1 MKIKTIVKVCVLA
14 IGVGFIFTGMGYAF
28 NKNVFIENKKIID
41 SDNSTSE
48 EYLVDSKQ
56 IEEFKNIN
64 IETDLNSIEIIPS
77 DQYKL
82 DLKYK
87 KDYINIKYKI
97 ENETLSI
104 KEEKIKSD
112 TYNLEYYKKNK
123 DSSIRIY
130 IPKGS
135 KLNNLSSSSN
145 ISNIHLNE
153 LNVDNMDLSCDTG
166 NIDIDKCKVEKLN
179 IITATGSI
187 NVNELDSLDSKFKSN
202 MGNINILNSSIKE
215 NLELSNN
222 LGHTKFKGKILGNI
236 NVSNNLGN
244 IELDIDKNEV
254 EYNYNLKTD
263 SGNIIINDEAK
274 SRKFTK
280 DNKSEFNMNLKCNSG
295 NINLKLK

>member
-1 MKIKTIVKVCVLA
+1 MKIKTIVKLSTLA
-14 IGVGFIFTGMGYAF
+14 IVIGFVFTGMGYAF
-28 NKNVFIENKKIID
+28 DENVFIENNNS
-41 SDNSTSE
+41 SDCYDSTSE
-48 EYLVDSKQ
+48 EYLIYSKKLHA
-56 IEEFKNIN
+56 FKNIN
-64 IETDLNSIEIIPS
+64 VETDLNSIEIIPS

-87 KDYINIKYKI
+87 KDHINIKYKI

-130 IPKGS
+130 IPKES
-135 KLNNLSSSSN
+135 KLNNLSASSN

-166 NIDIDKCKVEKLN
+166 NINIDKCKVEKLN

-202 MGNINILNSSIKE
+202 MGNINILNSIIKE

-244 IELDIDKNEV
+244 IELDIDKNEA

-263 SGNIIINDEAK
+263 SGNIIINDEVK
-274 SRKFTK
+274 SRKFIK
-280 DNKSEFNMNLKCNSG
+280 NNKSEFNMNLKCNSG

>member
-1 MKIKTIVKVCVLA
+1 MKIKTIVKLSTLTIVA
-14 IGVGFIFTGMGYAF
+14 GFVFTGMGYAF
-28 NKNVFIENKKIID
+28 DEEVFIQNNNFSTKSD
-41 SDNSTSE
+41 STGE
-48 EYLVDSKQ
+48 EYLVESKELQ
-56 IEEFKNIN
+56 AFKNVN
-64 IETDLNSIEIIPS
+64 IEADLNNIEIIPS

-104 KEEKIKSD
+104 KEEKIKRD

-130 IPKGS
+130 IPEGT
-135 KLNNLSSSSN
+135 KLNNLIISSN
-145 ISNIHLNE
+145 ISNLYLNE

-166 NIDIDKCKVEKLN
+166 NINIDKCKVEKLN
-179 IITATGSI
+179 IITATGGI
-187 NVNELDSLDSKFKSN
+187 NANELDSLDSKFKSN

-222 LGHTKFKGKILGNI
+222 LGHTKFKGEISGNI

-244 IELDIDKNEV
+244 IELDIDKNED
-254 EYNYNLKTD
+254 EYNYNLKSD
-263 SGNIIINDEAK
+263 SGNIIINDEVK
-274 SRKFTK
+274 SRKFIK
-280 DNKSEFNMNLKCNSG
+280 NNKSKFDMNLKCNSG
-295 NINLKLK
+295 DINLKFN